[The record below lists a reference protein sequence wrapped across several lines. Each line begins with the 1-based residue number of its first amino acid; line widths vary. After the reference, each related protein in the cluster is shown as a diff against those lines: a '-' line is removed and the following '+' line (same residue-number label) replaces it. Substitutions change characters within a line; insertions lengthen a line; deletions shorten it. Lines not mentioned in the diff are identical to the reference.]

1 MFIKLSKYILILE
14 GFQIPFAKN
23 EPKAYY
29 RIICILINHPTMTYG
44 LMKNKMGSHI
54 FNKTSNITFSTRI

>member
-1 MFIKLSKYILILE
+1 MFIKLSKYIPILE

-29 RIICILINHPTMTYG
+29 RIICILINHPIMTYG
-44 LMKNKMGSHI
+44 LMKKKHGKSHI
-54 FNKTSNITFSTRI
+54 

>member
-1 MFIKLSKYILILE
+1 MFIKISKYIPILE
-14 GFQIPFAKN
+14 GFRIPFANN

-29 RIICILINHPTMTYG
+29 RIICILINHPTITYG
-44 LMKNKMGSHI
+44 LMKKKRGSHV